1 MSVLLTTLLSALIP
15 VGVEGIKQVI
25 TTKLGGVKAT
35 TVEEQLKLDDQDIKR
50 MQTVAALDNP
60 GGTPSQWVV
69 DLRGASRYVMAGV
82 VIGSGVLALFVPDLP
97 MEVKAVA
104 YEGANI
110 AFGFLFGQ
118 RIVTGYIKK

>member
-15 VGVEGIKQVI
+15 VGVEGIKQAI

-35 TVEEQLKLDDQDIKR
+35 TVEEQLKLDEQDIKR
-50 MQTVAALDNP
+50 MQAVAALDNP

>member
-50 MQTVAALDNP
+50 MQTVATLDNP

-82 VIGSGVLALFVPDLP
+82 VIVAGVLALFVPDLP
-97 MEVKAVA
+97 LEVKAVA

-110 AFGFLFGQ
+110 AFGFLLGQ